1 MNRQLSGAKRM
12 VVKIGSALLADEA
25 KGAIRTP
32 WLDALAE
39 DIAAFRGQ
47 GTEVILVSSGAVAVG
62 RGHLGLDKPHL
73 RLEEKQAA
81 AACGQIH
88 LVRAYQESLARQG
101 LGVGQVLLT
110 LDGIEDRRRY
120 LNARATIETLLRLG
134 AVPVINENDT
144 IATDEIRYGDNDQL
158 AAQVAAMASADTLV
172 LLSTVDGL
180 YTADPGTDPD
190 AKLVRDVPVITA
202 EIEAMAGTAA
212 PGYSS
217 GGMVTKLKAAQIATG
232 AGCRMVIADGR
243 AAHALRD
250 ITAAGRCTWF
260 HPRKTPR
267 TQRKHWIAASLKPM
281 GSLTVDDGAAKALGS
296 GKSLL
301 PAGVTG
307 VDGKFDRGDAVR
319 VITADGTEIARGLV
333 AYTAADAGRIAGHK
347 SREIE
352 ELLGYRGRD
361 EMIHRDD
368 LVVDGRDHDAEGEWE
383 VP

>member
-1 MNRQLSGAKRM
+1 MNRELSRAKRM
-12 VVKIGSALLADEA
+12 VVKVGSALLADEA
-25 KGAIRTP
+25 KGAIHTP

-62 RGHLGLDKPHL
+62 RGHLGLDKPRL

-88 LVRAYQESLARQG
+88 LVVAYQEALARHG

-120 LNARATIETLLRLG
+120 LNALRTIETLLRLG

-144 IATDEIRYGDNDQL
+144 VATDEIRYGDNDRL
-158 AAQVAAMASADTLV
+158 AARVAAMASADTLV
-172 LLSTVDGL
+172 LLSTIDGL

-190 AKLVRDVPVITA
+190 ARLVRDVPVITP
-202 EIEAMAGTAA
+202 EIEAMAGTVV

-217 GGMVTKLKAAQIATG
+217 GGMVTKLEAARIATG

-243 AAHALRD
+243 EAHALRH
-250 ITAAGRCTWF
+250 ITATGRCTWF
-260 HPRKTPR
+260 HPRQTPR
-267 TQRKHWIAASLKPM
+267 TARKQWIASLRPA
-281 GSLTVDDGAAKALGS
+281 GVITVDDGARSALGS

-307 VDGKFDRGDAVR
+307 VDGRFDRGDSVR
-319 VITADGTEIARGLV
+319 VIAADGTEIARGLV
-333 AYTAADAGRIAGHK
+333 AYVAADAGCIAGHK

-368 LVVDGRDHDAEGEWE
+368 LVVTGQDHHAEGELE